1 MNGCEHCEEDSRRI
15 QEAPSPRVRGCS
27 KRCCLVSCSATAAA
41 SVTVFAVVSLV
52 VWFRLFGRPM
62 DEVSAA
68 AEAAGRVDG
77 DNFTA
82 LDWESALVASG
93 TADHAWEKSSQ

>member
-1 MNGCEHCEEDSRRI
+1 MNVCEHCEEDSRRI
-15 QEAPSPRVRGCS
+15 QGAPSPRVRGCS

-62 DEVSAA
+62 DAVAAA

>member
-1 MNGCEHCEEDSRRI
+1 MNGCEQCEDDSRRI
-15 QEAPSPRVRGCS
+15 HEAPSSRGRGCS

-68 AEAAGRVDG
+68 AAAAGRVNG

-82 LDWESALVASG
+82 FDWESALVASG

>member
-1 MNGCEHCEEDSRRI
+1 MNVCEHCEEDSRRI

-27 KRCCLVSCSATAAA
+27 KRCCLVSCCATAAA

-62 DEVSAA
+62 DAVSAA
-68 AEAAGRVDG
+68 AAAGRVDG

-82 LDWESALVASG
+82 LDWEGALVASG
-93 TADHAWEKSSQ
+93 TADHAWRKSSQ